1 MGADERQLVMTK
13 PDFDENS
20 LSRKNSY
27 NTQFLFDPPAVM
39 TPSKAKKKRLR
50 EKRLTFFTATSATL
64 MGALIGAT
72 IGAGAGVI
80 GYNYLSQPAAIVVN
94 NLENVNWATG
104 ASATAAPSVVTIRV
118 AGISGGGN
126 GSGVVL
132 SSDGYILTNAHVVSI
147 NGTTEN
153 IRLSVRTSD
162 GGVFRAT
169 LVGADPTNDLAVVK
183 IEPTKPLTPIKFAD
197 SSLLNVGD
205 QVVAIGAPLGLE
217 ASVTR
222 GIISA
227 LNRTIQVAS
236 SESPDQNSLEFW
248 SGSAGRPI
256 NLNVIQTD
264 AAINPGNSG
273 GALVND
279 RGELVGVNV
288 AIATAGVFSQGGNI
302 GVGFAIPANVAKRI
316 AEEII
321 TTGEVSHGLLGAL
334 VADAMSSDDGAG
346 FPIGVQIVEL
356 TPGGAAE
363 EAGLR
368 AGDIITS
375 INGKIVTT
383 ASELTASVRQ
393 EPAGARVKIEFLRN
407 DIKQSLDVVLQDANQ

>member
-1 MGADERQLVMTK
+1 MTK
-13 PDFDENS
+13 PELDPTL

-27 NTQFLFDPPAVM
+27 NNQFLFDPPAPL
-39 TPSKAKKKRLR
+39 TPSKAKKKRIR
-50 EKRLTFFTATSATL
+50 EKRLTFFTATSVAL
-64 MGALIGAT
+64 LGALIGASV
-72 IGAGAGVI
+72 GAGAGVVAH
-80 GYNYLSQPAAIVVN
+80 NYLTRPAAIVVN
-94 NLENVNWATG
+94 DLENVNWATA
-104 ASATAAPSVVTIRV
+104 ASATAAPAVVTIRV
-118 AGISGGGN
+118 AGLSSGGN

-132 SSDGYILTNAHVVSI
+132 STDGYILTNAHVVSI
-147 NGTTEN
+147 NGSTDN
-153 IRLSVRTSD
+153 VRLSVRTSD
-162 GGVFRAT
+162 GGVFQAK

-183 IEPTKPLTPIKFAD
+183 IEPTKPLTPIVFGD
-197 SSLLNVGD
+197 SSLINVGD

-236 SESPDQNSLEFW
+236 SESPDQSSLEFW
-248 SGSAGRPI
+248 SGEAGRPI

-288 AIATAGVFSQGGNI
+288 AIATASSFAQSGNI

-316 AEEII
+316 ATEII
-321 TTGEVSHGLLGAL
+321 ETGVASHGLLGAL
-334 VADAMSSDDGAG
+334 VSDAMSSDDGAG
-346 FPIGVQIVEL
+346 FPIGVRVVEL

-363 EAGLR
+363 EAGILP
-368 AGDIITS
+368 GDVITR
-375 INGKIVTT
+375 INGKPVTT
-383 ASELTASVRQ
+383 ASELTAAVRQ
-393 EPAGARVKIEFLRN
+393 EPAGSRVKIEAMR
-407 DIKQSLDVVLQDANQ
+407 DAIKLSFDVTLQAADN

>member
-1 MGADERQLVMTK
+1 MNKSEID
-13 PDFDENS
+13 PSS

-27 NTQFLFDPPAVM
+27 NSQFLFDPPAAL
-39 TPSKAKKKRLR
+39 TPAKEKKKRRR

-72 IGAGAGVI
+72 VGAGVGVV
-80 GYNYLSQPAAIVVN
+80 GYNYLTQPAAIVVN
-94 NLENVNWATG
+94 NLENVNWVTG

-126 GSGVVL
+126 GSGVIL

-147 NGTTEN
+147 NGTTDGV
-153 IRLSVRTSD
+153 RLSVRTND

-169 LVGADPTNDLAVVK
+169 LVGADPTNDLAVIK
-183 IEPTKPLTPIKFAD
+183 IEPTKPLTPISFAD
-197 SSLLNVGD
+197 SARINVGD

-217 ASVTR
+217 ATVTR

-236 SESPDQNSLEFW
+236 SESPDQSSLEFW
-248 SGSAGRPI
+248 SGNAGRPI
-256 NLNVIQTD
+256 NLNVLQTD

-279 RGELVGVNV
+279 KGELVGINV
-288 AIATAGVFSQGGNI
+288 AIATAGSFAQGGNI
-302 GVGFAIPANVAKRI
+302 GVGFAIPANLAKRI

-321 TTGEVSHGLLGAL
+321 TTGEASHGLLGAL
-334 VADAMSSDDGAG
+334 VSDAMSSEDGAG
-346 FPIGVQIVEL
+346 FPIGVRIVEL

-363 EAGLR
+363 LAGLKPE
-368 AGDIITS
+368 DIITS
-375 INGKIVTT
+375 INGKPVTT
-383 ASELTASVRQ
+383 AGELTASVRQ
-393 EPAGARVKIEFLRN
+393 EPAGSRVKLDFIR
-407 DIKQSLDVVLQDANQ
+407 DGVKQSLDVILQDAEE